1 MVLFFSFQC
10 NNCKQLVIHP
20 DQRFSFFSD
29 YSQIVSCPH
38 CGVQEAHFAKNLPS
52 IFAFIPRRGVTRVNS
67 AWKKKSKNFTKKSQ
81 EGLKKAS
88 APFRPVQKIMKK
100 KIKRK
105 KILRSFSE
113 TKNTAIVVAHIYVPS
128 QKNQIKKPHNL
139 KTKNLIS
146 QGSKHHFFGPARQ
159 EVLGWEFNENFFH
172 PLGWERGW
180 KYLDSFGVSL
190 IIF

>member
-1 MVLFFSFQC
+1 M
-10 NNCKQLVIHP
+10 VIHP

-67 AWKKKSKNFTKKSQ
+67 AWKKESKLLTKKAKKVWNKPPDL
-81 EGLKKAS
+81 LKIS
-88 APFRPVQKIMKK
+88 RKK
-100 KIKRK
+100 EK

-159 EVLGWEFNENFFH
+159 EVPGWEFNENFFSSPGMRKNLGDENISI
-172 PLGWERGW
+172 PLV
-180 KYLDSFGVSL
+180 LVLSSFNLLECSPYFVVHFS
-190 IIF
+190 